1 MTYEKFKD
9 IVATMVEYGLLD
21 PYQAMLDP
29 EYLAERVNMYIEA
42 ANIAREIM
50 HMEPLV

>member
-1 MTYEKFKD
+1 MTEAKFKD
-9 IVATMVEYGLLD
+9 IVNTMVEMNLLD
-21 PYQAMLDP
+21 PYRAMLDQN
-29 EYLAERVNMYIEA
+29 YLWQCINQYVEA